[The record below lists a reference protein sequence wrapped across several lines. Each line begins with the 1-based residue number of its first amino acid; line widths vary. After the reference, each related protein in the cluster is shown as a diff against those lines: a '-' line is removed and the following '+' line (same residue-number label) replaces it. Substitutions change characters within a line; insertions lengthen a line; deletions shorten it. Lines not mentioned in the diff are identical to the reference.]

1 MTKRVNIKNI
11 SVGKGCP
18 LVFIAGPCVIES
30 YESCLKLAEKMKIVF
45 ESQKISFIFKASYDK
60 ANRTS
65 VNSYR
70 GPGVK
75 EGMKILSDI
84 KKRLDIPVLSD
95 VHCKEDI
102 PTVAGIL
109 DVIQIPAFLCRQ
121 TDLILSAGKT
131 GKPINIKKGQF
142 LAPWDMKAVVEK
154 IQSTGN
160 EDILLTER
168 GTCFGYN
175 NLVSDMRSLVI
186 MRELGYPVIY
196 DATHSVQLP
205 GGQGNASG
213 GERNMVAPLAR
224 AAVATGCDGVFLE
237 VHETPEKA
245 LSDAKPPDYLIL
257 PKIHVQKG
265 LPFGIDVGAVFSTVP
280 GSNITLF
287 GGEVK
292 YAVLKGSIVS
302 PAVAVRGTYTT
313 LSGVDDIDAS
323 TYSLDASVSK
333 GFGPITPYAGL
344 GQVWISASE
353 NVNDSLINLDDVS
366 TSATKLFL
374 GAKLKILLVSIVLQ
388 ADISDVNMYSAR
400 ANVSF

>member
-1 MTKRVNIKNI
+1 MTKLVNIKNI

-30 YESCLKLAEKMKIVF
+30 YESCLELAEKLKIIF
-45 ESQKISFIFKASYDK
+45 ESQKVSFIFKASYDK

-65 VNSYR
+65 VSSYR

-84 KKRLDIPVLSD
+84 KKQLDIPVLSD

-121 TDLILSAGKT
+121 TDLILSAGET

-245 LSDAKPPDYLIL
+245 LSDASTIL
-257 PKIHVQKG
+257 PLKDLSVLLKQVLEIHKVVQ
-265 LPFGIDVGAVFSTVP
+265 T
-280 GSNITLF
+280 
-287 GGEVK
+287 
-292 YAVLKGSIVS
+292 
-302 PAVAVRGTYTT
+302 
-313 LSGVDDIDAS
+313 
-323 TYSLDASVSK
+323 
-333 GFGPITPYAGL
+333 
-344 GQVWISASE
+344 IS
-353 NVNDSLINLDDVS
+353 
-366 TSATKLFL
+366 
-374 GAKLKILLVSIVLQ
+374 
-388 ADISDVNMYSAR
+388 
-400 ANVSF
+400 